1 MEDFSFKMPFKLEFD
16 SHRNEKEQYLGRLL
30 KKLVIIYIYIFIYIS
45 FSSDILK
52 QYLWLEMKF

>member
-16 SHRNEKEQYLGRLL
+16 SHWNEKEQYLGRLL
-30 KKLVIIYIYIFIYIS
+30 KKLVIIYIYIS